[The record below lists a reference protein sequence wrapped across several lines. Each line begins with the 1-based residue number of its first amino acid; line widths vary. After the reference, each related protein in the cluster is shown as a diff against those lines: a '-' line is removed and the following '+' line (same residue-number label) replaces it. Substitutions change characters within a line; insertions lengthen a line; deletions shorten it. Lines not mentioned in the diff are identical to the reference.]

1 MWPCFQ
7 GLVDRQFRES
17 QLILP
22 PLSDFVNDNDSVS
35 SVDSDPGG
43 DRYSTMP
50 ERAYWP
56 YHKRLHWAVHMVQR
70 AYRGHQVRNAIR
82 KLVSSIFVKKWD
94 KKKRACAL
102 CSRACLLCYMCGYRV
117 YQRIAARVHTGQ
129 FYFLDTRNGNIR
141 WIKPHGARAESI
153 ALKVMCVEC
162 DLNPAT
168 KCCVECEDSYCD
180 ECYDG
185 RHQKG
190 ARREHSYAPIVEATK
205 ICPYC
210 KEAVQF
216 RFCENCEQGHCV
228 SCYEDRHK
236 KGKKKRHKWRRML
249 QNIEWNFTDFPQ
261 PVDVCQY
268 CGINMQNV
276 TCDDCDDLYWYVPNV
291 LCAVCSCV
299 CMHLPWY
306 CFCVVRSSDCWSERH
321 ARGKRAF
328 HVWHVYPQPTKYEA
342 AVRIQSMY
350 RMWKGRRRMLKRLRK
365 TYTQEYNEEHDT
377 WVWTHLPTG
386 FEFWHKPPLFGSHDL
401 ARTPRNLSVEE
412 AAIELQRMWR
422 ARKARRLLRKLV
434 MRLYEKVLD
443 EETGEVRGLGAVVH
457 GQGVSHA
464 SALC

>member
-17 QLILP
+17 QLVLP

-102 CSRACLLCYMCGYRV
+102 CSRACMLCYMCGYRV
-117 YQRIAARVHTGQ
+117 FQRIAARVHTGQ

-291 LCAVCSCV
+291 CCVLC
-299 CMHLPWY
+299 
-306 CFCVVRSSDCWSERH
+306 VRV
-321 ARGKRAF
+321 RAF
-328 HVWHVYPQPTKYEA
+328 TVVLLPCRTQ
-342 AVRIQSMY
+342 
-350 RMWKGRRRMLKRLRK
+350 LRLL
-365 TYTQEYNEEHDT
+365 
-377 WVWTHLPTG
+377 V
-386 FEFWHKPPLFGSHDL
+386 
-401 ARTPRNLSVEE
+401 RTPRTREASVPRV
-412 AAIELQRMWR
+412 ACVPTAD
-422 ARKARRLLRKLV
+422 K
-434 MRLYEKVLD
+434 
-443 EETGEVRGLGAVVH
+443 VRGGGAHPIHVPHVEGTTPHVETPAQDVH
-457 GQGVSHA
+457 AGIQRGARYVGVDPPPHGLRVLA
-464 SALC
+464 

>member
-249 QNIEWNFTDFPQ
+249 KNIEWNFTDFPQ

-291 LCAVCSCV
+291 CCVLC
-299 CMHLPWY
+299 
-306 CFCVVRSSDCWSERH
+306 VRV
-321 ARGKRAF
+321 RAF
-328 HVWHVYPQPTKYEA
+328 TVVLLPCRTQ
-342 AVRIQSMY
+342 
-350 RMWKGRRRMLKRLRK
+350 LRLL
-365 TYTQEYNEEHDT
+365 
-377 WVWTHLPTG
+377 V
-386 FEFWHKPPLFGSHDL
+386 
-401 ARTPRNLSVEE
+401 RTPRTREASVPRV
-412 AAIELQRMWR
+412 ACVPTAD
-422 ARKARRLLRKLV
+422 K
-434 MRLYEKVLD
+434 
-443 EETGEVRGLGAVVH
+443 VRGGGAHPVYVPHVEGTAPHVETPAQDVH
-457 GQGVSHA
+457 PGVQRGARYVGVDPPPHGLRVLA
-464 SALC
+464 